1 MIIVLYIKNSL
12 YGEGTYLSQEPI
24 VSLHFSPSCKSW
36 DHSLIGQRMSALL
49 VCETINDPA
58 HVKTGENDT
67 SNTQSTGGGGASQ
80 SNPELNKLNSNMPDK
95 YFLVRNNEYVRVKY
109 VVLFAEKYKVKK

>member
-1 MIIVLYIKNSL
+1 M
-12 YGEGTYLSQEPI
+12 SQEPI

-36 DHSLIGQRMSALL
+36 DHSLIGQRMSGLL

-58 HVKTGENDT
+58 HVKTGENET
-67 SNTQSTGGGGASQ
+67 SNTQSGASQ
-80 SNPELNKLNSNMPDK
+80 SNPEFKLNSDMPDK

-109 VVLFAEKYKVKK
+109 VVLYAEKYKVKK